1 MSSCLQT
8 LQQSI
13 LQHKNETVKNE
24 LRLNNEL
31 NRVLESCEGK
41 NSKYAFFNSIY
52 GIYSILMD
60 TTIIHCFVADII
72 NLLHVLLF
80 IYTHHK
86 KVISL
91 DRSKL
96 ICQCNQCWLLKENC
110 QSKIIIILL
119 ISIAIIHNSKIN
131 DN

>member
-86 KVISL
+86 KVIK
-91 DRSKL
+91 RKL
-96 ICQCNQCWLLKENC
+96 SEQNHYYSINKHSNYPQLKNQ
-110 QSKIIIILL
+110 
-119 ISIAIIHNSKIN
+119 
-131 DN
+131 

>member
-13 LQHKNETVKNE
+13 LQHKNKTVKNG

-31 NRVLESCEGK
+31 NRELELCEGK
-41 NSKYAFFNSIY
+41 NSKYAFLNSIY

-60 TTIIHCFVADII
+60 TIIIRRFVADII

-80 IYTHHK
+80 IRTSQK
-86 KVISL
+86 
-91 DRSKL
+91 R
-96 ICQCNQCWLLKENC
+96 LLKETVRTKVFLFYFKQNNYS
-110 QSKIIIILL
+110 QLKY
-119 ISIAIIHNSKIN
+119 
-131 DN
+131 